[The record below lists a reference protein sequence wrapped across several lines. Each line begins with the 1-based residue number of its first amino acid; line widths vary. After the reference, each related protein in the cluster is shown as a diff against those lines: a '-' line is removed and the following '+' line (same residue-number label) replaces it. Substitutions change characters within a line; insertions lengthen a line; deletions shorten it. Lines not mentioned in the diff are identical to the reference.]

1 MMQQQQQQGSYQGS
15 SSRQGRPRRHSVT
28 IGMLNEHQQQQQAA
42 AYAAA
47 LAAAQGGMGAAG
59 MPGPPASCSAAGMG
73 MLGQLPH
80 AQQQPQGAGSPSK
93 QQLQAL
99 SNVQAMAAAA
109 QLGMGAS
116 SLLANIALQQ
126 PEQLQQQLA
135 ASSAMAMG
143 LGEYADLGA
152 QFNMSAPRMPN
163 AGSCR
168 RHSWAPTGVNGST
181 AYAQA
186 LLLQQQQRQLAAA
199 AAMRDPRGLMGVN
212 GVNGMNSLNG
222 MNVLNGLNGLGLKQK
237 GVGAP
242 RPPAGYTNGNGYL
255 NGHSPAANGSSS
267 GGYAGLSAAAAAAAA
282 IAQLTSLQSVGAL
295 TGLDSIS
302 EQQLT
307 RLLQLQQ
314 QAGLAGPQPVMDPYM
329 EAVLEAG
336 QALAQPTPS
345 LVSSLAP
352 LAGAGLPAVAAGLL
366 PSAAAATT
374 ALTQLGFDADG
385 LSPAAAAAAASMYT
399 PLQIDGVTLDS
410 QLLVAPFADNWD
422 VMCAQGQA
430 GVTPQQLAAVAAGLA
445 PGHAGFGVMSPRTT
459 GSALSGQAAAG
470 AHGRHQKALPARSGS
485 CGSNSSNVSN
495 GHAASTSGPPSS
507 VPLSHGRSSAAAT
520 ASNGSSAAAAL
531 AAASMASA
539 VPPIANVCSDAPW
552 DLKKAAEEDAKV
564 LAAQHGRVHTLVAAL
579 EKSQTLANV
588 RAAQAAACG
597 DGDACSDAVADSK
610 RASERAQPVL
620 FGYQLPDTG
629 ADAWGGSSSSSAL
642 ETAPGCGCISQ
653 EPSNKLF
660 VGNIGWW
667 VTEDDL
673 LHWFSRF
680 GKVVHVK
687 VRPAELVA

>member
-1 MMQQQQQQGSYQGS
+1 
-15 SSRQGRPRRHSVT
+15 
-28 IGMLNEHQQQQQAA
+28 
-42 AYAAA
+42 
-47 LAAAQGGMGAAG
+47 
-59 MPGPPASCSAAGMG
+59 MG

-80 AQQQPQGAGSPSK
+80 VQQQPSGAGSPAK

-99 SNVQAMAAAA
+99 ANAQAMAAAA

-116 SLLANIALQQ
+116 SLLASLALQQ

-143 LGEYADLGA
+143 LGDYADLGA
-152 QFNMSAPRMPN
+152 QFNMNAPRMPN

-186 LLLQQQQRQLAAA
+186 LLLQQQQQQQLAAA
-199 AAMRDPRGLMGVN
+199 AAMGDPRGLMGVN
-212 GVNGMNSLNG
+212 GMNGMNGLNG
-222 MNVLNGLNGLGLKQK
+222 MNVLNGMNGLGLKQK

-255 NGHSPAANGSSS
+255 NGHSPVANGTPS
-267 GGYAGLSAAAAAAAA
+267 GAYAGLSAAAAAAAA
-282 IAQLTSLQSVGAL
+282 MAQLTSLQSVGAL
-295 TGLDSIS
+295 TGLDPIS

-314 QAGLAGPQPVMDPYM
+314 QTGLAGPQPVMDPYL

-336 QALAQPTPS
+336 QAMGQPLGQPNPA
-345 LVSSLAP
+345 LLPSLAP

-366 PSAAAATT
+366 PPAAAATT

-385 LSPAAAAAAASMYT
+385 LSPAAAAAAASMYA
-399 PLQIDGVTLDS
+399 PLKINGVTLDS

-430 GVTPQQLAAVAAGLA
+430 GVAPQQLASVAAGLA
-445 PGHAGFGVMSPRTT
+445 PGHAGFGVMSPR
-459 GSALSGQAAAG
+459 AAG
-470 AHGRHQKALPARSGS
+470 AHGRQQKALPTRSGS
-485 CGSNSSNVSN
+485 CGSNSSNGSN
-495 GHAASTSGPPSS
+495 GHAASTSGPLSS
-507 VPLSHGRSSAAAT
+507 VPLGHGSNGRSSAAAT
-520 ASNGSSAAAAL
+520 GFNGSSAAAAL

-539 VPPIANVCSDAPW
+539 VPPIANVCSDSPW
-552 DLKKAAEEDAKV
+552 DLKKAAEEDAKM
-564 LAAQHGRVHTLVAAL
+564 LAAQQGRVQRLVAAL
-579 EKSQTLANV
+579 EKSQTLAKV
-588 RAAQAAACG
+588 RAAQAAAGG
-597 DGDACSDAVADSK
+597 DGAACGNAAAASE
-610 RASERAQPVL
+610 RASERTQPVL

-667 VTEDDL
+667 VTEEDL

-687 VRPAELVA
+687 VRPAELVALADCALLVVTAAFLFSKDQSLRLHAYAQGSKAF